1 MAIMVPYMSGLQSEE
16 VREAS
21 RTHDKKDRLTPPAMK
36 LSNKSDAV
44 WTSPQDEEL
53 RRQLLAG
60 RSVNEIA
67 IRVKRTPLAV
77 RTRIKK
83 LGIAEPKAS

>member
-1 MAIMVPYMSGLQSEE
+1 
-16 VREAS
+16 
-21 RTHDKKDRLTPPAMK
+21 MK
-36 LSNKSDAV
+36 LSNKADAV
-44 WTSPQDEEL
+44 WTSLQDEEL

-67 IRVKRTPLAV
+67 LRTKRSPLAV

-83 LGIAEPKAS
+83 LGIAEPKAD

>member
-1 MAIMVPYMSGLQSEE
+1 
-16 VREAS
+16 
-21 RTHDKKDRLTPPAMK
+21 MK
-36 LSNKSDAV
+36 LSNKADAV
-44 WTSPQDEEL
+44 WTSSQDEEL

-67 IRVKRTPLAV
+67 LRTKRSPLAV

-83 LGIAEPKAS
+83 LGIVAPKAE

>member
-1 MAIMVPYMSGLQSEE
+1 
-16 VREAS
+16 
-21 RTHDKKDRLTPPAMK
+21 MK
-36 LSNKSDAV
+36 LSNKADAV
-44 WTSPQDEEL
+44 WTSLQDDEL

-67 IRVKRTPLAV
+67 IRLKRSPLAV

-83 LGIAEPKAS
+83 LGMSEPKAGEPQA

>member
-1 MAIMVPYMSGLQSEE
+1 
-16 VREAS
+16 
-21 RTHDKKDRLTPPAMK
+21 MK
-36 LSNKSDAV
+36 LSQKSDSV

-67 IRVKRTPLAV
+67 IRLQRSPLAV
-77 RTRIKK
+77 RTRVNK
-83 LGIAEPKAS
+83 LGTSEFKAD

>member
-1 MAIMVPYMSGLQSEE
+1 
-16 VREAS
+16 
-21 RTHDKKDRLTPPAMK
+21 MK
-36 LSNKSDAV
+36 LSNKADAV
-44 WTSPQDEEL
+44 WTAAQDEEL

-67 IRVKRTPLAV
+67 LRIKRSPLAV

-83 LGIAEPKAS
+83 LGIAEQPAD

>member
-1 MAIMVPYMSGLQSEE
+1 
-16 VREAS
+16 
-21 RTHDKKDRLTPPAMK
+21 MK
-36 LSNKSDAV
+36 LSNKTDAV
-44 WTSPQDEEL
+44 WTTSQDEEL

-67 IRVKRTPLAV
+67 LRFKRSPLAV

-83 LGIAEPKAS
+83 LGIGDPTAD

>member
-1 MAIMVPYMSGLQSEE
+1 
-16 VREAS
+16 
-21 RTHDKKDRLTPPAMK
+21 MK
-36 LSNKSDAV
+36 LSNKADAV
-44 WTSPQDEEL
+44 WTSLQDEEL

-67 IRVKRTPLAV
+67 LRTKRSPLAV

-83 LGIAEPKAS
+83 LGIAERKAD

>member
-1 MAIMVPYMSGLQSEE
+1 
-16 VREAS
+16 
-21 RTHDKKDRLTPPAMK
+21 
-36 LSNKSDAV
+36 
-44 WTSPQDEEL
+44 L

-67 IRVKRTPLAV
+67 IRLKRSPLAV

-83 LGIAEPKAS
+83 LGIGELKTD